1 MQLTDLKFLPGVDK
15 QDSSYA
21 AGDQRRYTDSEF
33 VRFHYGKPERW
44 KGWEYLPNP
53 NETLIG
59 VVRDTH
65 SWISLDGTRY
75 LALGTDRKLY
85 IYSEGSVSDITPI
98 RETASLTN
106 PFETTS
112 GGAGV
117 TVTDATHGAIAG
129 DFVTF
134 DNGSATNT
142 VDGLEFNNEF
152 EITTVIDANSYTI
165 TFPTNATGT
174 TAAGGGSVTAS
185 YQINVGPATST
196 YGYGWGVATWGLS
209 TWGTPRATS
218 SVTLQGRN
226 WSLDNFGED
235 LVATVL
241 DGGTYKWDTSSGM
254 SVRSVSLGAT
264 APVASR
270 FNLVSS
276 DTRHLFLWGTC
287 TTVANSAT
295 QDDLFFRFADRESL
309 TTWAPTA
316 ENEAGSLRI
325 ADGSRIVGAVRSSG
339 QILVWTDTS
348 LHGVQFVGTPFTFGQ
363 RQLGANC
370 GLIAQH
376 AAIEVNG
383 RAFWMGDDAFY
394 MYDGVVKKMPCSVED
409 YVYDDLSFTNKND
422 IACGVNPEFNEIMW
436 YYPSGSATQIDRLV
450 VFNYLE
456 NTWYTTTL
464 GRTTYL
470 ANYTYE
476 NTIATEYNASL
487 TANATTST
495 GVSNTPIG
503 VTAGASY
510 VYQHEVG
517 NNKADGTAIS
527 ASLTSG
533 SIEIADGDQFMSV
546 SKFVPDF
553 TNLSKELT
561 VTMTL
566 EDYPQSTA
574 SQTTLGNVSSTTQKI
589 DVRGRG
595 RSVKLNF
602 ATDVVDETN
611 WRLGSMK
618 LQLRPDG
625 RR

>member
-1 MQLTDLKFLPGVDK
+1 MKLTDLKFQPGIDK

-21 AGDQRRYTDSEF
+21 AGDKRRYTDSEF

-44 KGWEYLPNP
+44 KGWQYLPNP
-53 NETLIG
+53 NETIIG

-65 SWISLDGTRY
+65 SWISLNGTRY

-85 IYSEGSVSDITPI
+85 VYSEGAVHDVTPI

-117 TVTDATHGAIAG
+117 TVTDAAHGADEG

-134 DNGSATNT
+134 DNGSANNV

-165 TFPTNATGT
+165 TFPSNATGT
-174 TAAGGGSVTAS
+174 TAAGGGSVTAN
-185 YQINVGPATST
+185 YQINVGPTAST

-218 SVTLQGRN
+218 SVTIQGRN

-241 DGGTYKWDTSSGM
+241 DGGTYKWDTSSGLT
-254 SVRSVSLGAT
+254 VRAVSLGAT

-270 FNLVSS
+270 FNLVSA
-276 DTRHLFLWGTC
+276 DTRHLFLFGTC

-309 TTWAPTA
+309 TVFAPTA

-325 ADGSRIVGAVRSSG
+325 ADGSRIVGAVRSTG

-348 LHGVQFVGTPFTFGQ
+348 LHGIQFVGTPFTFGQ

-376 AAIEVNG
+376 AAIDVNG
-383 RAFWMGDDAFY
+383 KAFWMGDDAFY
-394 MYDGVVKKMPCSVED
+394 MYDGVVKKMPCSVQD
-409 YVYDDLSFTNKND
+409 YVYDDLSYTNKND

-436 YYPSGSATQIDRLV
+436 YYPTASATQLDRLV
-450 VFNYLE
+450 VYNYLE
-456 NTWYTTTL
+456 GTWYTTTL

-470 ANYTYE
+470 GNYTYE
-476 NTIATEYNASL
+476 NPIATEYSASV

-510 VYQHEVG
+510 IYNHEVG
-517 NNKADGTAIS
+517 NNQANGTAIA
-527 ASLTSG
+527 ASLTTG
-533 SIEIADGDQFMSV
+533 SVEIADGDNFMSV

-553 TNLSKELT
+553 TSLAKELK

-566 EDYPQSTA
+566 EDYPQSTT
-574 SQTTLGNVSSTTQKI
+574 SQTTTGNVSSTTQKI
-589 DVRGRG
+589 NVRGRG

-602 ATDVVDETN
+602 ITNVVDETN